1 MTRLS
6 SAANA
11 PTRQQY
17 KAWLKQSRP
26 ALQAAY
32 RDYSRAH
39 NVAAIIFPTKLLPA
53 RPIGHDDEVEPN
65 SKKVPTFGIYLHNT
79 RPATTAG
86 VPGMSLPVGLTSAE
100 FPVGLP
106 ATETVQFG
114 SEMAAPVFRNVDP
127 NWHRSDLLHKEC
139 EWKQGVPAAYQIRQ
153 ANKED
158 AVAPLA
164 RSTLRVSRLQ
174 NLPGKANATGICL
187 PPVGRQPGLW
197 SPRSKI
203 GAVLD
208 TTKPSHG
215 SRDCKGAARSL
226 FQHPVGTN
234 HRRIAGRALERKHP
248 EENSDRRRSL
258 IRL

>member
-79 RPATTAG
+79 RPVTTAG
-86 VPGMSLPVGLTSAE
+86 IPGMSLPWGL
-100 FPVGLP
+100 LP
-106 ATETVQFG
+106 RNSSRASGNGDRSVWFSDG
-114 SEMAAPVFRNVDP
+114 STGFQKCGPQLAP
-127 NWHRSDLLHKEC
+127 SDLLHKEC

-153 ANKED
+153 ANKQD

-187 PPVGRQPGLW
+187 PPVGCQQ
-197 SPRSKI
+197 
-203 GAVLD
+203 
-208 TTKPSHG
+208 
-215 SRDCKGAARSL
+215 DC
-226 FQHPVGTN
+226 
-234 HRRIAGRALERKHP
+234 GRHDQNRGCT
-248 EENSDRRRSL
+248 
-258 IRL
+258 